1 MKPLAAVCMA
11 APPLDEEEEEALE
24 VAVPDPEWEVDVAL
38 APELE
43 ALEETDAA
51 EELAPET
58 ALEATELAEVE
69 ALDAPELALD
79 SAELALDSAELAD
92 PPALPVPTSKMVV
105 EPTVVG

>member
-11 APPLDEEEEEALE
+11 APPLDEEEEAFE

-51 EELAPET
+51 VELAPET
-58 ALEATELAEVE
+58 ALEATELAKVE
-69 ALDAPELALD
+69 ALDALELALD
-79 SAELALDSAELAD
+79 PAELAD
-92 PPALPVPTSKMVV
+92 PPALPVPTPKMVV